1 MQSKDIK
8 KNIAKAPTNM
18 PGASAGYKD
27 DIAVQ
32 RNLEVIV
39 ACHLIP
45 PLGILAAFFSGASML
60 RDCVA
65 TDKFF
70 DLDIGMV
77 VGKNAQPV

>member
-1 MQSKDIK
+1 M
-8 KNIAKAPTNM
+8 
-18 PGASAGYKD
+18 
-27 DIAVQ
+27 
-32 RNLEVIV
+32 EVIV

-77 VGKNAQPV
+77 VGKNAQPL